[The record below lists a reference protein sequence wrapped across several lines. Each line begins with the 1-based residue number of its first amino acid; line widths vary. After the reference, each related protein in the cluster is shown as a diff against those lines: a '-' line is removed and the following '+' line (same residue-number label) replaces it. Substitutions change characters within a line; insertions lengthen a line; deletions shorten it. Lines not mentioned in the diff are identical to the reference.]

1 MYHSDCEEQACSRGI
16 AGVMRNGTLAQLV
29 MQHSFGMW
37 YHVVGT
43 ELAVR
48 VANML
53 QLLTRLREG
62 QQTPLLVFVDS
73 WGCWDSF
80 GLLGILQHWGR
91 ANFNPLP
98 KDVVHIDAIFLF
110 WKCSASGHLQ

>member
-43 ELAVR
+43 ELAVQ

-62 QQTPLLVFVDS
+62 QQAPLLVSVDS
-73 WGCWDSF
+73 LV
-80 GLLGILQHWGR
+80 LLGMLQRSSRSRTWTLCTPWQR
-91 ANFNPLP
+91 PRR
-98 KDVVHIDAIFLF
+98 
-110 WKCSASGHLQ
+110 S